1 MFWTI
6 LFIALKFIAAIL
18 TISVIAEFVTWKA
31 IRDYEAEKKAA
42 SKPIDYIPIDFGI
55 YDSKGRIKQSR
66 VELEESM
73 KKWRKEG

>member
-18 TISVIAEFVTWKA
+18 MISVITEFITWKA

-42 SKPIDYIPIDFGI
+42 SEPIDYIPIDFGI
-55 YDSKGRIKQSR
+55 YDSKGRIRRSR

-73 KKWRKEG
+73 KKWRKEA